1 MSDTSLAKRDITA
14 LIDSNA
20 FKTELA
26 RALPNTL
33 KPDRMVR
40 LALTMLKKNSALL
53 ACDPTSVMAC
63 VVETAQLG
71 LEPEGVLGHAY
82 LVPFGGVCTLIVGYR
97 GFMHLMYQGGAYQ
110 QIGAEIVRLK
120 DKFGRTLGTR
130 RELIHEPAAIPKE
143 DGPEHWR
150 GAYAYTVNLTGH
162 YHFHYMEREEIEK
175 ARNRSKSWQKFKKE
189 GKATPW
195 QTDAE
200 EMYKKTPIR
209 RIAKYSQTST
219 TDKRDVLLRAVM
231 LDEYGERKGLLI
243 PTLSGFE
250 VNPEPPEADDP
261 NPVAPTTEIATLAPT
276 GSSSSASANTATS
289 SRKPA
294 RSAGKRT
301 AKSTPPDNGLVPK
314 ARIPNT
320 PIDVAPEDD
329 PFISSREQTDLYN
342 KAQQNNWEIPD
353 EVVKY
358 LKKRFKC
365 DSVRLV
371 RRSWLPEIHKT
382 LESGT

>member
-1 MSDTSLAKRDITA
+1 MSTELTVFQR
-14 LIDSNA
+14 IDSSA

-26 RALPNTL
+26 RALPNHL

-40 LALTMLKKNSALL
+40 LAITLLRKNETL
-53 ACDPTSVMAC
+53 AKCDPVSIMAC

-82 LVPFGGVCTLIVGYR
+82 LVPFKGVCTLIVGYR
-97 GFMHLMYQGGAYQ
+97 GFMHLMYQGGVYNA
-110 QIGAEIVRLK
+110 IGAEIVRLK
-120 DKFGRTLGTR
+120 DKFNRSLGTK
-130 RELIHEPAAIPKE
+130 RELVHVPMPFSAA
-143 DGPEHWR
+143 DDNPEHWR

-162 YHFHYMEREEIEK
+162 YHFHYMDREEIEK
-175 ARNRSKSWQKFKKE
+175 ARNRSAGWRAFKAQ
-189 GKATPW
+189 GRSTPW

-219 TDKRDVLLRAVM
+219 TDKRDALLRAVM

-250 VNPEPPEADDP
+250 VNPNPPEPDDSH
-261 NPVAPTTEIATLAPT
+261 PVTPTEEVSANDGPK
-276 GSSSSASANTATS
+276 SSSSTASKAA
-289 SRKPA
+289 SR
-294 RSAGKRT
+294 RSKT
-301 AKSTPPDNGLVPK
+301 DNGLVPK
-314 ARIPNT
+314 AKIP
-320 PIDVAPEDD
+320 PIDVAPADD

-342 KAQQNNWEIPD
+342 AAMQNNWQVPE

-358 LKKRFKC
+358 LKKRFSC
-365 DSVRLV
+365 DSVKLV